1 MSDQTKKNHT
11 EKVALKFFGPAANKQ
26 KAITSLKAL
35 GFVSLE
41 EAYYIPMVELFPDIT
56 DEKKAG
62 IILAGARNMEGMTQK
77 ELAEKCGIPESHI
90 SEMEQGKRPIDTS
103 TAKLLAEALNIG
115 YKVFL

>member
-1 MSDQTKKNHT
+1 MLEDTKKNNT

-26 KAITSLKAL
+26 KAIASLRAL

-41 EAYYIPMVELFPDIT
+41 EAHYIPMAELFPDIT

-62 IILAGARNMEGMTQK
+62 IILAGARNMEGMTQM
-77 ELAEKCGIPESHI
+77 ELAEKCGIPQSHI

-103 TAKLLAEALNIG
+103 TAKILGEALNIG